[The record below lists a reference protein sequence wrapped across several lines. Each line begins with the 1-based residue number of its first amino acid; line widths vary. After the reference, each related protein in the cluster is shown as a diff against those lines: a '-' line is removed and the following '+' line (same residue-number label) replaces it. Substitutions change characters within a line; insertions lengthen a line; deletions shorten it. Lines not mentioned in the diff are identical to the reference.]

1 MGSHHSKLAHTHT
14 HTNHSAEPIDHNL
27 FIKCVNVE
35 SICAGWKIVEN
46 TLSSKCYVFISIYT
60 RIPCRVGH
68 SGNVTVST
76 RSSVFCQRTPTMTFI
91 MKYCL
96 VYNVIMFIR
105 YRKLPHSFFSLSF
118 MRGTMLVLRN
128 LLKMLSRRFRLLD
141 YCEHTP
147 PLTRIYTAMKYSF
160 SNDINYRWRSQ
171 FDFVVTHFVACI
183 QKSIFI
189 RFTWESNYKLKFLW
203 ESRQKKTCVQNIDR
217 KKSIRM
223 TWENQP
229 NSMHKTKNLRC

>member
-1 MGSHHSKLAHTHT
+1 M
-14 HTNHSAEPIDHNL
+14 
-27 FIKCVNVE
+27 E

-105 YRKLPHSFFSLSF
+105 YRKLPHSFYSLSF

-128 LLKMLSRRFRLLD
+128 LLKMLSRQFRLLD

-203 ESRQKKTCVQNIDR
+203 ESRQKNLRSKHRPKKVHSNDVREATEQHAQNE
-217 KKSIRM
+217 KSTVLNCLKSIIGVGRWDKRRSL
-223 TWENQP
+223 TPAHIINTP
-229 NSMHKTKNLRC
+229 HSV